1 MPYSRVPVVS
11 WRGDGQY
18 FSVSTVDTLLEQ
30 KYRWVNMT
38 IDSLKPDKHQPFSSR
53 IPKYWAFRS
62 TPLRVYHL
70 NDTQL
75 G

>member
-1 MPYSRVPVVS
+1 MPHSQVPVVS

-38 IDSLKPDKHQPFSSR
+38 IDSLKPDNCQLFSSC
-53 IPKYWAFRS
+53 IN
-62 TPLRVYHL
+62 T
-70 NDTQL
+70 
-75 G
+75 